1 MEFGQGAIMVAHNA
15 DFDMSF
21 ILADCKRQGIDCDF
35 TYIDTVALARFLLP
49 NLSRYKLDNV
59 AKALGVSL
67 EHHHR
72 AVDDAEC
79 TAHIFEKCQKM
90 LLDRGYDTLD
100 KVNEAG
106 AASTETIRKMP
117 SYHCIILAKN
127 DLGRI
132 NLYRLVSESHLEYFY
147 RRPKIPKSE
156 LQKYREGLIVGSACE
171 AGELYR
177 AIVNGRSEEEIARIV
192 SFYDYLEIQP
202 IGNNAFMLKEEDGTV
217 KTEEDLRDINRR
229 IVRLGEEFKKPVAAT
244 CDVHFLDPEDEIYR
258 RIIMAGKGFKDADDQ
273 APLYLRTTE
282 EMLEEFSYLGSDKA

>member
-1 MEFGQGAIMVAHNA
+1 MEFCQGAIMVAHNA

-127 DLGRI
+127 DLGGSISIGWCRSLI
-132 NLYRLVSESHLEYFY
+132 WNTFTAG
-147 RRPKIPKSE
+147 RRS
-156 LQKYREGLIVGSACE
+156 Q
-171 AGELYR
+171 R
-177 AIVNGRSEEEIARIV
+177 ASCRSTGR
-192 SFYDYLEIQP
+192 
-202 IGNNAFMLKEEDGTV
+202 G
-217 KTEEDLRDINRR
+217 
-229 IVRLGEEFKKPVAAT
+229 
-244 CDVHFLDPEDEIYR
+244 
-258 RIIMAGKGFKDADDQ
+258 
-273 APLYLRTTE
+273 
-282 EMLEEFSYLGSDKA
+282 